1 MNKRLRLSALLILPL
16 VALTAG
22 LSLGSEAVSPLEIFS
37 CMPGGD
43 CTLRAEVVLKLRLP
57 RVIIAMFAGAALSVS
72 GAAFQSVFRNPLA
85 DPFITGVSGGAALG
99 ISAAV
104 ITGMGP
110 AAVMAMAFGG
120 SLLAIVMIYAFSA
133 VRGITGSGLV
143 LSGVALSFIF
153 SSSVMLIFA
162 MARSEDV
169 HRIIIWLMGDLSY
182 QGNIPVTWICL
193 SILAAM
199 FILFMFHRHLDIIS
213 MGRGFSLSSGVSD
226 FELRVV
232 ILLASVLAALAVLLG
247 GIIPFVGLMVPHL
260 ARMVA
265 GPDHY
270 RLVPL
275 SAVAGGSF
283 LVLADAFSRSVIV
296 PYEIPAG
303 VVTGFCGG
311 IFFLLYVIKNRPE
324 I

>member
-1 MNKRLRLSALLILPL
+1 MKKRIKLILFIILPFAA
-16 VALTAG
+16 VGAG
-22 LSLGSEAVSPLEIFS
+22 LSLGSEFVSPADILS
-37 CMPGGD
+37 CLLNGG
-43 CTLRAEVVLKLRLP
+43 CGLKSEVILKLRLP

-85 DPFITGVSGGAALG
+85 DPFITGISGGAALG
-99 ISAAV
+99 ISVAV

-110 AAVMAMAFGG
+110 AAVMLMAFCG
-120 SLLAIVMIYAFSA
+120 SLLGILMIYAISA
-133 VRGITGSGLV
+133 VRGITGSGLI

-153 SSSVMLIFA
+153 SSAVMLIFA

-182 QGNIPVTWICL
+182 QGDVPVAWICL
-193 SILAAM
+193 CILCVM
-199 FILFMFHRHLDIIS
+199 FILALFHRHLDIIS
-213 MGRGFSLSSGVSD
+213 IGRAFSFSSGVSD
-226 FELRVV
+226 AELRVV
-232 ILLASVLAALAVLLG
+232 ILLASVLAALSVLLG

-260 ARMVA
+260 VRMAA
-265 GPDHY
+265 GPEHY

-283 LVLADAFSRSVIV
+283 LVLADAFSRTVIV

-303 VVTGFCGG
+303 VITGFCGG
-311 IFFLLYVIKNRPE
+311 IFFLLYVVKNRPE

>member
-1 MNKRLRLSALLILPL
+1 MKRWIRLILLVIVPL
-16 VALTAG
+16 ASVAAG
-22 LSLGSEAVSPLEIFS
+22 LSLGSEYVSPAEIFS
-37 CMPGGD
+37 CILSGD
-43 CTLRAEVVLKLRLP
+43 CGLKSEVILKIRLP
-57 RVIIAMFAGAALSVS
+57 RVIVAMFAGAALSVS

-85 DPFITGVSGGAALG
+85 DPFITGISGGAALG
-99 ISAAV
+99 VSAAV

-110 AAVMAMAFGG
+110 AAVMAMAFCG
-120 SLLAIVMIYAFSA
+120 SLMGILLIYAISA
-133 VRGITGSGLV
+133 ARGITGSGLI

-182 QGNIPVTWICL
+182 QGNVPAAWICL
-193 SILAAM
+193 AILCVM
-199 FILFMFHRHLDIIS
+199 FILSLFHRHLDIIS
-213 MGRGFSLSSGVSD
+213 IGRTFSFSSGVTD
-226 FELRVV
+226 AELRII
-232 ILLASVLAALAVLLG
+232 ILLASMLAALSVLLG

-260 ARMVA
+260 VRMAA
-265 GPDHY
+265 GPDHF

-303 VVTGFCGG
+303 VITGFCGG
-311 IFFLLYVIKNRPE
+311 IFFLYYVVKNRPE

>member
-1 MNKRLRLSALLILPL
+1 
-16 VALTAG
+16 
-22 LSLGSEAVSPLEIFS
+22 
-37 CMPGGD
+37 
-43 CTLRAEVVLKLRLP
+43 
-57 RVIIAMFAGAALSVS
+57 
-72 GAAFQSVFRNPLA
+72 
-85 DPFITGVSGGAALG
+85 
-99 ISAAV
+99 
-104 ITGMGP
+104 
-110 AAVMAMAFGG
+110 
-120 SLLAIVMIYAFSA
+120 MIYAVSA
-133 VRGITGSGLV
+133 IRGITGNGLV

-153 SSSVMLIFA
+153 SSSVMLIFS

-193 SILAAM
+193 SILTAM

-226 FELRVV
+226 FELRMV

-260 ARMVA
+260 VRMVA

-311 IFFLLYVIKNRPE
+311 MFFLFYVIKNRPE